1 MTRRRWLIL
10 VSLIA
15 AVLTAPAM
23 AQEGPKT
30 SPEQAAKFMEVLSK
44 EALAVLRTDTAALEQ
59 REAKVRDLLSR
70 NFDLERIG
78 RFVLGKAWPDATPEQ
93 RAEYLQLFSEY
104 VLATYSRR
112 LGGYSGES
120 FKIVKSE
127 SLGKSDALVMTEI
140 ARPSGSP
147 LNCGWRVRT
156 SEDGKQKILD
166 VVVDGLSMIN
176 TQRDEFAAVVQ
187 KRGMDGLLETL
198 RLQTTKFAAQKS

>member
-1 MTRRRWLIL
+1 MTRRRWLMMG
-10 VSLIA
+10 VVA
-15 AVLTAPAM
+15 ALMTAPAL

-30 SPEQAAKFMEVLSK
+30 SPEQAAKFVETLSK
-44 EALAVLRTDTAALEQ
+44 EALAVLRADSAALEL
-59 REAKVRDLLSR
+59 REAKVRELLSK

-78 RFVLGKAWPDATPEQ
+78 KFVLGKAWPEATPAQ

-120 FKIVKSE
+120 FKIVKAE
-127 SLGKSDALVMTEI
+127 TVGKQDAIVMTEI

-156 SEDGKQKILD
+156 MEDGKQKILD

-198 RLQTTKFAAQKS
+198 RLQTTRYAAQKS